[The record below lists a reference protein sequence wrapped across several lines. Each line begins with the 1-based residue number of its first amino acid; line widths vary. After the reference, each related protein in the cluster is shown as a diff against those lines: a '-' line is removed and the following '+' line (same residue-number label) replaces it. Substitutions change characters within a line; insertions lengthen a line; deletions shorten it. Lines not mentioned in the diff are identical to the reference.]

1 MPGERDPL
9 IDIKTVL
16 VTGAAQG
23 IGAETAR
30 VLAARGWRIITADLN
45 GQAANAA
52 TQALDD
58 AFPVS
63 GGHLG
68 VAVDVSDEASVAALF
83 GAVSKYTDSL
93 QGLVNG
99 AGIIVRGAA
108 EDYDTVQWSR
118 QIEIHLTGAFLLA
131 RGAFPLL
138 TAQPGGSIVNIAS
151 VGSTFGL
158 PGRIAYSTAK
168 SGILGFTRTLAAEW
182 GGRGI
187 RVNAVAPGYVATEMV
202 KSGLRSGS
210 LSQERLFDRT
220 PLGRLAEP
228 REIGTAIA
236 FLLSD
241 DASFVNGAVLKVDG
255 GLTIDGTF

>member
-1 MPGERDPL
+1 MDLRTAL
-9 IDIKTVL
+9 I
-16 VTGAAQG
+16 TGAAQG
-23 IGAETAR
+23 IGAETAS
-30 VLAARGWRIITADLN
+30 VLAERGWRIIIADL
-45 GQAANAA
+45 QSDIAEVSAADLTAR
-52 TQALDD
+52 
-58 AFPVS
+58 FPVP

-68 VAVDVSDEASVAALF
+68 LGVDVASEQSVADLYVAVSQVTS
-83 GAVSKYTDSL
+83 SL

-99 AGIIVRGAA
+99 AGILVRGAA
-108 EDYDTVQWSR
+108 ETFDTLQWHR
-118 QIEIHLTGAFLLA
+118 QIEIHLTGAFLLS

-138 TAQPGGSIVNIAS
+138 TAAPGGSIVNIAS

-182 GGRGI
+182 GGRGV

-202 KSGLRSGS
+202 QSGLRSGS
-210 LSQERLFDRT
+210 LNQDKLFSRT

-228 REIGTAIA
+228 REIATSIA
-236 FLLSD
+236 FLLSE
-241 DASFVNGAVLKVDG
+241 DASFVHGAVLNVDG

>member
-1 MPGERDPL
+1 MKLKTAL
-9 IDIKTVL
+9 I
-16 VTGAAQG
+16 TGAAQG

-30 VLAARGWRIITADLN
+30 VLAGRGWRTITADLN
-45 GQAANAA
+45 ATAARTAA
-52 TQALDD
+52 EALDE
-58 AFPVS
+58 AFPVT
-63 GGHLG
+63 GGHVGLG
-68 VAVDVSDEASVAALF
+68 VDVSDESSVNELF
-83 GAVSKYTDSL
+83 RAISAETDVL
-93 QGLVNG
+93 TGVVNG

-108 EDYDTVQWSR
+108 EDYETPQWTR
-118 QIEIHLTGAFLLA
+118 QLEIHLTGAFLIS

-138 TAQPGGSIVNIAS
+138 TRAAGGSIVNIAS

-168 SGILGFTRTLAAEW
+168 SGIVGFTRTLAAEW
-182 GGRGI
+182 GRVGL

-210 LSQERLFDRT
+210 LSEDKLFERT

-228 REIGTAIA
+228 REIGTAIS

-241 DASFVNGAVLKVDG
+241 DASFVNGSVLSVDG